1 MTTKD
6 EKKTKTQPPPISI
19 PEPEYFDTWDED
31 SEFARDFGYPLEN
44 FGDE

>member
-6 EKKTKTQPPPISI
+6 EKKTKTTPPPVPI

-31 SEFARDFGYPLEN
+31 AEFVRDFGYSPRESGN
-44 FGDE
+44 E